1 MSCQHTDSVTL
12 KRQYT
17 TIITILSLPQWHSVN
32 VILATIILYCLLHV
46 CASIPFMCIKA
57 VYTSVYCIQYIFSV
71 YKLTWY
77 VQYRTKCPMY
87 HSKVCTSCRA
97 NNSSLTNTR
106 ASLSRLPQL
115 DFHFTKNYRVVITFS
130 RKTCSIILS
139 GVIKYINCI
148 NIQAIKLK
156 LN

>member
-1 MSCQHTDSVTL
+1 MLYLQLSYYIVCCMYVL
-12 KRQYT
+12 LF
-17 TIITILSLPQWHSVN
+17 IL
-32 VILATIILYCLLHV
+32 
-46 CASIPFMCIKA
+46 CASKQCTLVCI
-57 VYTSVYCIQYIFSV
+57 VSNVHCTSV

-87 HSKVCTSCRA
+87 HSKVCTSCCA

-148 NIQAIKLK
+148 NI
-156 LN
+156 